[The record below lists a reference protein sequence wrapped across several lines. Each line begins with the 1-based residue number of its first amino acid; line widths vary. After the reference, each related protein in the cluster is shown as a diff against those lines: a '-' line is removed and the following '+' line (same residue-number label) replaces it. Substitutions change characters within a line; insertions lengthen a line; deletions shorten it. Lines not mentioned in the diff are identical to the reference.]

1 MRRVARHPARPAE
14 TASAQRGVTLV
25 ELMIVLAV
33 AALLGA
39 AALPSMATML
49 GRHRLQAAARHLQAD
64 LALARQEA
72 LRHGRVAHLVF
83 EPGANW
89 CYALSLGVASG
100 CQPGSAG
107 VGSALLKLVRA
118 DQYPDVVLVDAG
130 AMALDARDGTSLLG
144 QGQAS
149 FVSLRGDRLTV
160 HLSHLGRAALC
171 APAAPIAGL
180 PPCRTP

>member
-1 MRRVARHPARPAE
+1 
-14 TASAQRGVTLV
+14 
-25 ELMIVLAV
+25 MIVLAV

-39 AALPSMATML
+39 AALPSTAAML

-72 LRHGRVAHLVF
+72 LRQGRVAHLVF

-89 CYALSLGVASG
+89 CYALSMGLASG
-100 CQPGSAG
+100 CQAGSAG
-107 VGSALLKLVRA
+107 VGGALLKVVRA
-118 DQYPDVVLVDAG
+118 EQYPDVVLLDAG

-144 QGQAS
+144 QGRAEFAS
-149 FVSLRGDRLTV
+149 VRGDRLTV
-160 HLSHLGRAALC
+160 NLSRLGRAALC

-180 PPCRTP
+180 PACRPS